1 MVLRIL
7 VRRVPFEELLV
18 DLAQMNKLI
27 KDWIRLGVIF
37 SSKIKTLLH
46 TSVQVI
52 WQLEILVFKGKRD
65 FEKVIKAE
73 LFQELLVKAM
83 LMILF
88 EEKEHDSCQ
97 VVRVFV

>member
-1 MVLRIL
+1 M
-7 VRRVPFEELLV
+7 RRVPFEELLV

-27 KDWIRLGVIF
+27 KYWIRLRVIF
-37 SSKIKTLLH
+37 SSQIKTLLH
-46 TSVQVI
+46 TSLQVI
-52 WQLEILVFKGKRD
+52 WQLEILVLKGKRD
-65 FEKVIKAE
+65 FEEVIKAE